1 MIQYSLLL
9 DIGGT
14 DIKIG
19 VGISGGLSSIY
30 YERYRMP
37 SFISPHQKEIDPS
50 LILSQ
55 VKSALFDCIGM
66 MGKPNEIFVAGQTA
80 SWILTT
86 ESGRP
91 ITNVIS
97 WQSNSEVDTALNS
110 KIYGSDYELQRNILL
125 NNGNEN
131 SEGAPWRSLPS
142 TILKSGLH
150 TGVLLYHSLISWIVW
165 ELTDHANHV
174 IHLTDAAASGMVKI
188 PECEWMGNFLMDGV
202 SVSFPLI
209 MDEIGPAGNLSGT
222 EVKVYIALADQQ
234 ASLLGVDLS
243 QSEFAINAGT
253 GGQVACLVPEILST
267 PGKIRPY
274 FSENFLVT
282 YTHIPSG
289 RFLEKFL
296 SYIHDQ
302 SMKGLDWSW
311 LLERGKLEMFDS
323 TSSHSLG
330 WNFDTFLEDIK
341 FSDENYELVAD
352 KFVAELVKGFI
363 CKLEAIGF
371 TKGDPVV
378 LAGGVAT
385 NLKILREVLIKRF
398 DADLRDSE
406 TEESTLA
413 GLVKISE
420 LIKD

>member
-19 VGISGGLSSIY
+19 VGISGGLSTIY

-66 MGKPNEIFVAGQTA
+66 MGKPNEILVAGQTA

-97 WQSNSEVDTALNS
+97 WQSNAEVDTVLNS
-110 KIYGSDYELQRNILL
+110 KIYGSDYELQKNTLL
-125 NNGNEN
+125 HNGNEN

-165 ELTDHANHV
+165 ELTDHVNHV
-174 IHLTDAAASGMVKI
+174 IHLTDAAASGMVRI
-188 PECEWMGNFLMDGV
+188 PECEWMGNFQMDGV

-209 MDEIGPAGNLSGT
+209 LDEIRPAGNLSGT

-234 ASLLGVDLS
+234 VSLLGVDLS

-253 GGQVACLVPEILST
+253 GGQVACLVPEIIAT

-274 FSENFLVT
+274 FSGNFLVT

-296 SYIHDQ
+296 RCIDDQ

-311 LLERGKLEMFDS
+311 LLERGELEMFDS
-323 TSSHSLG
+323 TSTHSLG
-330 WNFDTFLEDIK
+330 WNFDTFLEDLE

-363 CKLEAIGF
+363 CKLEAMGF

-398 DADLRDSE
+398 EADLRDSE

-413 GLVKISE
+413 GLVKISG